1 MAVCTFNSTSIPLK
15 EIPVEGVEFAI
26 DAYNAD
32 VSGCEDLVAAVSGK
46 YHYIRR
52 ITINVAGIEGNVTV
66 TVGSGNAGAAVTS
79 IMIGP
84 LNISKE
90 VEVGTAAN
98 EEHFAPSRTFTF
110 EYDRGRNMGRK
121 LTVSEA
127 LAIDTSAAVPIHV
140 WVEGKT
146 CAT

>member
-1 MAVCTFNSTSIPLK
+1 MAACTFNTTSIPLT
-15 EIPVEGVEFAI
+15 EIPLGGREFHV

-32 VSGCEDLVAAVSGK
+32 VSGCEDLVAAVTGK
-46 YHYIRR
+46 RHYIKR

-110 EYDRGRNMGRK
+110 EYDRGRNMGRR
-121 LTVSEA
+121 LTLSEA
-127 LAIDTSAAVPIHV
+127 LAIDTSAAVPVHV
-140 WVEGKT
+140 WVEGT
-146 CAT
+146 TV